1 MATGRIAV
9 VGGGLAGLSAA
20 VDLKRQ
26 GFAVEL
32 LERSRLLGGK
42 ATSFTLG
49 DVEVDNG
56 QHVFLACCTEFIA
69 FVQQLD
75 GVAPTGESALFLQ
88 ERFDALLL
96 ARNRAPARLRSVALP
111 GLLRLAP
118 ALLRYRYLALPER
131 LRLAR
136 ALLDALAPALPGETF
151 AAWLNRHGQ
160 SAATRRAFW
169 DPFLVPALN
178 APLEEVAADAALFV
192 IATAFL
198 RDAGAARFGFAR
210 VPLAH
215 IAAAAAR
222 RLDQVRLRT
231 PVVGLDFEEQ
241 APGSDPELR
250 GVVVEGGERLSYDG
264 VALAVPPDRLKR
276 VLRNPE
282 AFGVRGLDEI
292 RTAPIVDVHL
302 WYDAPTLGFG
312 FAALLGSPVQWVF
325 EKAPG
330 YLCCSMSA
338 ADQYVNWSSSALVE
352 LCRRELEDALPALR
366 QAIFL
371 RGAATRDH
379 DATFV
384 QSPGLRRPGP
394 ATTCARVVIAGA
406 WTDTGWPA
414 TMESAVRSGRAAAR
428 TLAAQLAHLRNGK
441 GNANG

>member
-56 QHVFLACCTEFIA
+56 QHVFLACCTEFMD
-69 FVQQLD
+69 FVRGLD
-75 GVAPTGESALFLQ
+75 GVAPTGESAFFLQ

-96 ARNRAPARLRSVALP
+96 ARNRPPARLRAVALP

-118 ALLRYRYLALPER
+118 ALLRYRYLDLPSR

-136 ALLDALAPALPGETF
+136 ALLDARAPALPGETF
-151 AAWLNRHGQ
+151 AAWLKRHGQ
-160 SAATRRAFW
+160 SAAMRRAFW

-222 RLDQVRLRT
+222 RFDRVRLRT
-231 PVVGLDFEEQ
+231 PVVGLDFVEQ
-241 APGSDPELR
+241 APGEPELR

-276 VLRNPE
+276 VLGNPE
-282 AFGVRGLDEI
+282 AFGVFGLDEI

-312 FAALLGSPVQWVF
+312 FAALLDSPVQWVF

-352 LCRRELEDALPALR
+352 LCRRELEDALPTLR
-366 QAIFL
+366 QATFL

-384 QSPGLRRPGP
+384 PSPGLRRPGP

-428 TLAAQLAHLRNGK
+428 TLAAHLAQLRNGK
-441 GNANG
+441 EHVNG

>member
-20 VDLKRQ
+20 VELKQR
-26 GFAVEL
+26 GFVVEL

-42 ATSFTLG
+42 ATSFKLG

-56 QHVFLACCTEFIA
+56 QHVFLACCTEFID
-69 FVQQLD
+69 FVQHLD
-75 GVAPTGESALFLQ
+75 GVSPPGEPALFLQ

-96 ARNRAPARLRSVALP
+96 ARNRAPARLRAVSLP
-111 GLLRLAP
+111 GPWRLAP
-118 ALLRYRYLALPER
+118 ALLRYRYLDLPAR
-131 LRLAR
+131 LRVGR
-136 ALLDALAPALPGETF
+136 ALLDARAPARPGETF
-151 AAWLNRHGQ
+151 AAWLERHGQ
-160 SAATRRAFW
+160 SAAVRRAFW

-198 RDAGAARFGFAR
+198 GDTDAARFGFAR
-210 VPLAH
+210 TPLAR
-215 IAAAAAR
+215 IAEAAAR
-222 RLDQVRLRT
+222 GLDQVHLRT
-231 PVVGLDFEEQ
+231 PVVGLDLVEQ
-241 APGSDPELR
+241 PPGDPELR
-250 GVVVEGGERLSYDG
+250 ALVVEDGSHLRYDG
-264 VALAVPPDRLKR
+264 VVMAVPPDRLKR
-276 VLRNPE
+276 VLGRPE
-282 AFGVRGLDEI
+282 RFGVFGLDDI

-302 WYDAPTLGFG
+302 WYDAPALGLG
-312 FAALLGSPVQWVF
+312 FAALLDSPVQWVF

-338 ADQYVNWSSSALVE
+338 ANQYVNWAGSDLVE
-352 LCRRELEDALPALR
+352 LCRRELGDTLPALR
-366 QAIFL
+366 QATLL

-379 DATFV
+379 EATFV
-384 QSPGLRRPGP
+384 PSPGLRRPGP
-394 ATTCARVVIAGA
+394 ATSCAQVVIAGA

-428 TLAAQLAHLRNGK
+428 TLAAHLRNGE